1 MTLPAESIIRE
12 LERVLKQDQRV
23 KAAWLKGSFGRVT
36 DADRHSDIDLH
47 VWLTPENAATFRQ
60 GLEAWLATLRP
71 VLLYH
76 ELSGG
81 HMVVSLLQGDD
92 AQVVALDVFIETAD
106 EMQIV
111 EGKTRVLLDRDG
123 RLVQNPSVLP
133 DNASLQHDLDVEV
146 RYFWRLFAMLPSIER
161 EELIPAVLRLSQE
174 VEQVVKVCTLGR
186 GRPRDIGEKRVNE
199 LLDLDERLELEGILV
214 LPEITRASL
223 VRAHLSLGQIMRQRG
238 RLASEQLN
246 APYPE
251 DLESAVLTYVQH
263 ELARMESDQSGAAEN

>member
-1 MTLPAESIIRE
+1 MTLLAESIIRE
-12 LERVLKQDQRV
+12 LERVLEQDQRV
-23 KAAWLKGSFGRVT
+23 KAAWLKGSFGRVA

-47 VWLTPENAATFRQ
+47 VWLTPEDAAAFRQ
-60 GLEAWLATLRP
+60 ELEAWLATLRP

-76 ELSGG
+76 ELFGG
-81 HMVVSLLQGDD
+81 HMIVSLLQGDD
-92 AQVVALDVFIETAD
+92 AQVVALDVFVETAD

-123 RLVQNPSVLP
+123 RLVQNPFVLP

-186 GRPRDIGEKRVNE
+186 GRPRDVGEKRVNE

-214 LPEITRASL
+214 LPEITCASL
-223 VRAHLSLGQIMRQRG
+223 VSAHLSLGQIMQRRG

-246 APYPE
+246 ALYPE
-251 DLESAVLTYVQH
+251 NLERAVLVYVQY
-263 ELARMESDQSGAAEN
+263 ELARMESDQSRAAKS